1 MEDLLKVENVT
12 KKYSSTIAL
21 DNINLNIGKGKIIGY
36 WEAMVV
42 EKKQLY

>member
-21 DNINLNIGKGKIIGY
+21 DNIDLNIGKRKDYRFIGKQ
-36 WEAMVV
+36 W
-42 EKKQLY
+42 